1 MSDWKLPLYAEDI
14 RRILPHRYPLLLVD
28 RVTELEPGKRI
39 AGYKLVSAN
48 EPQFQ
53 GHFPEYSLMPGVLI
67 VEAMAQL
74 GGIAVLTLPEC
85 AGKLPM
91 FAGIDRLRF
100 RGQVRPGDRLDM
112 WVEIDRLRGS
122 MGKGH
127 GAASVDGRT
136 VCEGE
141 ILFALA

>member
-1 MSDWKLPLYAEDI
+1 MSDWTLPLYAEDI
-14 RRILPHRYPLLLVD
+14 RKILPHRYPFFLVD
-28 RVTELEPGKRI
+28 RVTELEPGKRV

-67 VEAMAQL
+67 MEAIAQL
-74 GGIAVLTLPEC
+74 GGVAVLTMPEF

-91 FAGIDRLRF
+91 FAGMDGVRF

-112 WVEIDRLRGS
+112 ELTIDRMRGT
-122 MGKGH
+122 MGKGQ
-127 GAASVDGRT
+127 GRALVDGNL
-136 VCEGE
+136 VAEGT
-141 ILFALA
+141 ILFAIV